1 MVKTFFTEDV
11 PDARSIDIQ
20 GQEEDQGNTV
30 QSTVYLALTFP
41 CLIHKDVEK
50 IC

>member
-1 MVKTFFTEDV
+1 MQ
-11 PDARSIDIQ
+11 DAKSMDLQ

-30 QSTVYLALTFP
+30 QSIVYLVLTFP
-41 CLIHKDVEK
+41 CLIRKDVEK